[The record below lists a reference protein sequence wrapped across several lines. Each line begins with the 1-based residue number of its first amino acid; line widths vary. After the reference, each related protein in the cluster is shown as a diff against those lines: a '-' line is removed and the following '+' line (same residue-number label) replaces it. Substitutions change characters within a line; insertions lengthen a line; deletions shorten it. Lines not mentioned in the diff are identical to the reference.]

1 MKKFVGPVMIVA
13 SLAIISGCSSDGKSA
28 SASGVSSSQAAQTSQ
43 IVQSG
48 VVIRLREI
56 SLHDDRAPLVVRAET
71 QGRSLA
77 QVGGAI
83 LGAVTDESTDDH
95 PVLADSQEITVRFDS
110 GAIRVVT
117 QPGIEKLQ
125 LNQRVKVVNA
135 RLGTQVVP
143 F

>member
-1 MKKFVGPVMIVA
+1 VKIFVGLGVVVA
-13 SLAIISGCSSDGKSA
+13 SIAIISGCSTSGKSG
-28 SASGVSSSQAAQTSQ
+28 SASSSQPLQTPQS
-43 IVQSG
+43 VQNG
-48 VVIRLREI
+48 VVIKLRDI
-56 SLHDDRAPLVVRAET
+56 SLHDDRAPLAVRTET

-83 LGAVTDESTDDH
+83 LGAMTDESTDDH
-95 PVLADSQEITVRFDS
+95 AVQPDGQEITVRFDN
-110 GAIRVVT
+110 GTTRVVT

-135 RLGTQVVP
+135 TQSTQVLP

>member
-1 MKKFVGPVMIVA
+1 VKIFVGFGMVVA
-13 SLAIISGCSSDGKSA
+13 SAVIISGCSTSGKST
-28 SASGVSSSQAAQTSQ
+28 SASNSQPLQTTQS
-43 IVQSG
+43 VQSG
-48 VVIRLREI
+48 VVIKLREI
-56 SLHDDRAPLVVRAET
+56 SLHDDRAPLVTRTET

-83 LGAVTDESTDDH
+83 LGAMTDESTDDH
-95 PVLADSQEITVRFDS
+95 TVRADSQEITVRFDN

-135 RLGTQVVP
+135 TQSTQVVP